1 MNTWVYRSL
10 MTLLAVNFAFGVYA
24 IATYTPPTP
33 MCLGGIVMVPDKSGD
48 MWVQKGLW
56 ATHCMPVD
64 KD

>member
-10 MTLLAVNFAFGVYA
+10 MTVLGIVIISQFVMLATARPLH
-24 IATYTPPTP
+24 T
-33 MCLGGIVMVPDKSGD
+33 MCLNGILMVPDKGGD

>member
-1 MNTWVYRSL
+1 MNTWVYRIL
-10 MTLLAVNFAFGVYA
+10 MALLAVMIATQVYA
-24 IATYTPPTP
+24 IATTKPKPE
-33 MCLGGIVMVPDKSGD
+33 MCLSGIVMVPDKGGD

>member
-1 MNTWVYRSL
+1 MSTWLYRTL
-10 MTLLAVNFAFGVYA
+10 MTLLVCNFIIGAYA
-24 IATYTPPTP
+24 LANYKPPQSL
-33 MCLGGIVMVPDKSGD
+33 CLNGIVMIPDKDGD

>member
-1 MNTWVYRSL
+1 MKDWIFRIL
-10 MTLLAVNFAFGVYA
+10 MTLMAANLCL
-24 IATYTPPTP
+24 IIWIMYTTP
-33 MCLGGIVMVPDKSGD
+33 QPQCLNGIVMVPDKGGD

>member
-1 MNTWVYRSL
+1 MNPWIFR
-10 MTLLAVNFAFGVYA
+10 TLITVLGLVIVSQMVMLALAQ
-24 IATYTPPTP
+24 PPQS
-33 MCLGGIVMVPDKSGD
+33 MCLGGIVMVQNKAGD

>member
-1 MNTWVYRSL
+1 MNTWVYRTVMAVLGIAIISQL
-10 MTLLAVNFAFGVYA
+10 VMIALAR
-24 IATYTPPTP
+24 PPQA
-33 MCLGGIVMVPDKSGD
+33 MCLNGIVMVQDRAGD

>member
-1 MNTWVYRSL
+1 MA
-10 MTLLAVNFAFGVYA
+10 LLAVNIA
-24 IATYTPPTP
+24 IGGYMLAVYTPPTP

-48 MWVQKGLW
+48 MWVQRGLW

>member
-1 MNTWVYRSL
+1 MSTWTFRTL
-10 MTLLAVNFAFGVYA
+10 MTLLAINLAVGLYAAFTHKAPEPLCLNGV
-24 IATYTPPTP
+24 
-33 MCLGGIVMVPDKSGD
+33 VMIPYKTGD